1 MMSRTPQDG
10 HGERAFELAPSC
22 RTVEELRSK
31 LTNEGFSSVDAH
43 ISGSLRIQLKKLLKA
58 GT

>member
-1 MMSRTPQDG
+1 MTG
-10 HGERAFELAPSC
+10 TVERAFELAPSC

-31 LTNEGFSSVDAH
+31 LTNECFSSVDAH

>member
-1 MMSRTPQDG
+1 MTG
-10 HGERAFELAPSC
+10 TVERAFELAPSC

-31 LTNEGFSSVDAH
+31 RTNEGFSRVDAH